1 MNNVD
6 FLSSE
11 ELSDLKGGLI
21 TVASTQVDAIQMGN
35 TSCCNIIIDPGKDE

>member
-21 TVASTQVDAIQMGN
+21 TVASTQVQITIAI
-35 TSCCNIIIDPGKDE
+35 S